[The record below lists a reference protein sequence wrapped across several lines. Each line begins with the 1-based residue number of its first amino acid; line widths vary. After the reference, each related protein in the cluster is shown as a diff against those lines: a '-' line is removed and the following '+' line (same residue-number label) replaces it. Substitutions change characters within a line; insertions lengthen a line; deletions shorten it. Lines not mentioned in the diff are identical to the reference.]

1 MWKGN
6 MLLLL
11 LVAAAQTTSSGGSGE
26 NVPPLPLNIS
36 KNTTTTT
43 TNETTTSNINKVPT
57 TIITGSATAGATAV
71 NYMPLQQTPA
81 NIFFVNYNQQNVM
94 QLRSNVESNLH
105 SIRKFEM
112 LVAKIQEIFDSIHF
126 ASAVATRL
134 TSVNANESVQQD
146 LQAFSQRL
154 GRKLQRATHV
164 VLELRDLLRFNLSK
178 VLMPQHIYD
187 DDGDDELEN
196 EFDFETDEMDSSS
209 RATASKEQQH
219 KHLYLNTQIVSCQPD
234 YESNNVDA
242 TSTGSGAVH
251 YNKQQIQILNYLK
264 SDETSRVTFL
274 NENNG
279 RSRDANAYIA
289 DQLNLLKQ
297 RLSKSQSDTDA
308 NSNIN
313 GKSSSSSSISHFK
326 NVYFLSS
333 SDGAAA
339 SSQFRQLYVSAIK
352 RKFVMLLIDIGSA
365 MNAELFDITKNFIQ
379 ELLML
384 LEDTDYMSIV
394 TVSNEADAFPAE
406 AEHGIYSTTRA
417 HKDEILNYV
426 NNLSLAR
433 ALTNHTLGFEYAFQ
447 MLHRLQQAK
456 LINTSEQPIE
466 FVYVTRGLLTN
477 LSDAMYV
484 LRALAQGQSRLSSP
498 VIINT
503 CAVVL
508 DEKRIMYEKQFL
520 SDVATQNYTKFDIDV
535 RNWLTPGQEEQL
547 AGRFFVLNKMHSETI
562 PKTSSQVFSQL
573 FAERFLTDTLQV
585 HQPVVDPDSG
595 DVLVSITHAVAP
607 YGVVGVN
614 LYLADLLEDL
624 LNYPNASP
632 AAKQGYSYA
641 FLLDRSS
648 GNTLAHPAF
657 PRPLIQRETAYP
669 VNIAYLENAT
679 DFASIRHRLL
689 HEERGNA
696 TTGIYLGRQHLQ
708 RTYHWQSVLGIYVL
722 CMVST
727 ASISA
732 SGFHNASAQLQL
744 QRYNL
749 KDTVSSYEPGYY
761 GDSMD
766 LLYHRLDLMQNVG
779 GANGAP
785 TTCRYFRQLATMD
798 APTLFLSAAA
808 FESPFAFL
816 HNNRPRT
823 QLRHVESIMAYLRD
837 TSGLLANPGLRPRIR
852 HEVGVLYQ
860 AMLHLRRRHQDTT
873 GPLRGHI
880 IRRYIASVSGVLQLY
895 PGCLLSNSYDA
906 TRRPWFR
913 QAMAQP
919 GRIVSTAPYLDA
931 GGAGYIVTIAH
942 TIFEGKAHA
951 MHSAQQDRPVG
962 VVALDV
968 PYAFYYRLILDSTPL
983 CQLPHMKCLLFDHE
997 GYLLAH
1003 PSMMEVSTLSRNQR
1017 RPHEHL
1023 THKESYLAND
1033 ILNHGQLVRK
1043 LGCASYQNRTLQ
1055 RYYAFNTSLTSIL
1068 GNVVHGERTK
1078 YAIALIRGS
1087 NLFAAVLNSSCDG
1100 GAFCPCSTIDRVCLN
1115 CKRMD
1120 QTDCECPCECPMLSN
1135 ASTID
1140 AESYANYTQ
1149 QFPYCAP
1156 PSEHFLA
1163 LPPTNQLLSMLP
1175 SCLTG
1180 AGGCEMHA
1188 TQREC
1193 LGMMGCEWCQQDVEG
1208 NSFGAAFCST
1218 QAGCFNG
1225 VLASMTPYGELDE
1238 LEMLAA
1244 HNPQREQH
1252 AYSAFGPLGGAI
1264 VVLAMVI
1271 GIAIHCYRHNL
1282 DNQTQEQFYVDS
1294 VQEENYGLPLS
1305 RFNFDDCQAHDEP
1318 PMGGYDHTA
1327 AQRQL
1332 MHAADISPYH
1342 MSSGSSYYRRPPN
1355 GESDHGYS
1363 TMTPHED
1370 SSDQQ
1375 CFTLAEPLLLHDKR
1389 HSKSDTMSISTSIS
1403 SPTNR
1408 QQSSS
1413 NAHPYL
1419 SNQPANKTERYKQ
1432 QQLQQATPSPCRGA
1446 GAAGAVYGQTT
1457 LPLDAEE
1464 PSRSHYILAPV
1475 TVHRHMET
1483 AES

>member
-1 MWKGN
+1 MWGGIA
-6 MLLLL
+6 LLLL
-11 LVAAAQTTSSGGSGE
+11 LAASAHTSPSNE
-26 NVPPLPLNIS
+26 HVPPLPLSIR
-36 KNTTTTT
+36 KNATI
-43 TNETTTSNINKVPT
+43 TNETITSNNYKVPT
-57 TIITGSATAGATAV
+57 SNAAV
-71 NYMPLQQTPA
+71 GYMPLQQTPA
-81 NIFFVNYNQQNVM
+81 SVFFVNYNQQNVV
-94 QLRSNVESNLH
+94 QLRHNVENKLH
-105 SIRKFEM
+105 SIRNVEM
-112 LVAKIQEIFDSIHF
+112 LVTKIQEIFDSIHF
-126 ASAVATRL
+126 ASSVTTRL
-134 TSVNANESVQQD
+134 SSGNDNETVQQD

-178 VLMPQHIYD
+178 VLLQQHSYD
-187 DDGDDELEN
+187 DDGDDEQQS
-196 EFDFETDEMDSSS
+196 EFDFEVEEEESKN
-209 RATASKEQQH
+209 TAANNDH
-219 KHLYLNTQIVSCQPD
+219 MHLYLNTQIEKCQPY
-234 YESNNVDA
+234 YESNVDA
-242 TSTGSGAVH
+242 VSLASAH

-264 SDETSRVTFL
+264 SDEVSRATFL

-279 RSRDANAYIA
+279 RSLAANSYIA
-289 DQLNLLKQ
+289 DQLAILRQLL
-297 RLSKSQSDTDA
+297 STNPSDNEA
-308 NSNIN
+308 NSSKNKHKN
-313 GKSSSSSSISHFK
+313 KASSTSSSSFSHFK
-326 NVYFLSS
+326 HIYFLSS
-333 SDGAAA
+333 SDGALGTAY
-339 SSQFRQLYVSAIK
+339 FRRLYVSAIK
-352 RKFVMLLIDIGSA
+352 RKFVMLLIDVGSA
-365 MNAELFDITKNFIQ
+365 LNAELFEITKSFVQ
-379 ELLML
+379 ELLLL
-384 LEDTDYMSIV
+384 LEDTDYVSLV
-394 TVSNEADAFPAE
+394 TISSEADFMYLDAFPGDAV
-406 AEHGIYSTTRA
+406 HGIYSATRA
-417 HKDEILNYV
+417 HKDEILSYV
-426 NNLSLAR
+426 NNLSLGR
-433 ALTNHTLGFEYAFQ
+433 GMTNHTLGFEYAFE
-447 MLHRLQQAK
+447 MLHRLQQAQ
-456 LINTSEQPIE
+456 LVNVSEQPIE

-477 LSDAMYV
+477 LSDAMHV
-484 LRALAQGQSRLSSP
+484 LRVLAQGQSRLPSP

-535 RNWLTPGQEEQL
+535 SAWLPAGQEAQL
-547 AGRFFVLNKMHSETI
+547 AGRFFVLNKMHAETI
-562 PKTSSQVFSQL
+562 PRASSRVFGQL
-573 FAERFLTDTLQV
+573 FSERFLIDSLEV
-585 HQPVVDPDSG
+585 HQPVVDAESG
-595 DVLVSITHAVAP
+595 DVLVAITHAVPP

-632 AAKQGYSYA
+632 AAKQGFSYA
-641 FLLDRSS
+641 FLLDRDT

-679 DFASIRHRLL
+679 DFSSVLHRLL
-689 HEERGNA
+689 HEEHGNA
-696 TTGIYLGRQHLQ
+696 SSVIYLGRQQLL

-722 CMVST
+722 CLVST
-727 ASISA
+727 SSISGTA
-732 SGFHNASAQLQL
+732 AHNTSAPQ
-744 QRYNL
+744 QRYNRL
-749 KDTVSSYEPGYY
+749 DAVSSYEYGYY
-761 GDSMD
+761 ADSMD
-766 LLYHRLDLMQNVG
+766 ILYHRLDLLQNVG
-779 GANGAP
+779 TGAP
-785 TTCRYFRQLATMD
+785 TNCRYFRQLATMD

-808 FESPFAFL
+808 FNSPFAFL

-823 QLRHVESIMAYLRD
+823 QLRQVESIMAYLRD
-837 TSGLLANPGLRPRIR
+837 SRGLFANPGLRPRIR
-852 HEVGVLYQ
+852 HEVVVLYQ
-860 AMLHLRRRHQDTT
+860 AMQQLRRRHQDS
-873 GPLRGHI
+873 GGSLRGHI

-895 PGCLLSNSYDA
+895 PGCLLSSSYDA

-942 TIFEGKAHA
+942 TIFEGKADA
-951 MHSAQQDRPVG
+951 LHSAQQDRPVA

-983 CQLPHMKCLLFDHE
+983 CQQPHMKCLLFEHE

-1003 PSMMEVSTLSRNQR
+1003 PSMLQVSTHTRNQR

-1033 ILNHGQLVRK
+1033 MLNHGQLVRK
-1043 LGCASYQNRTLQ
+1043 LGCGSYQNRTLQ
-1055 RYYAFNTSLTSIL
+1055 RYYAFNTSLATIL
-1068 GNVVHGERTK
+1068 SNVVHGERTK

-1120 QTDCECPCECPMLSN
+1120 QTDCECPCECPML
-1135 ASTID
+1135 ASAGANDLDDYT
-1140 AESYANYTQ
+1140 NYTR

-1163 LPPTNQLLSMLP
+1163 LPPTTQLLSLLP
-1175 SCLTG
+1175 SCAAVG
-1180 AGGCEMHA
+1180 GGGGCE
-1188 TQREC
+1188 TYTSQREC

-1208 NSFGAAFCST
+1208 NTFATPFCSS

-1225 VLASMTPYGELDE
+1225 VLASLTPYGELDE

-1264 VVLAMVI
+1264 VVLAIVI
-1271 GIAIHCYRHNL
+1271 GFAIYCYRHNL
-1282 DNQTQEQFYVDS
+1282 DTQALEQFYVDS

-1318 PMGGYDHTA
+1318 PTGGYDHAA

-1408 QQSSS
+1408 QQS
-1413 NAHPYL
+1413 NTHPYL
-1419 SNQPANKTERYKQ
+1419 SNQPATKTERYKQ
-1432 QQLQQATPSPCRGA
+1432 QQQATPSPCRGTTS
-1446 GAAGAVYGQTT
+1446 VYGQTT

-1464 PSRSHYILAPV
+1464 PRSHYILAPV

>member
-1 MWKGN
+1 MWSSIAW
-6 MLLLL
+6 LLLL
-11 LVAAAQTTSSGGSGE
+11 AATAHTSPNSE
-26 NVPPLPLNIS
+26 HVPPLPLNIS
-36 KNTTTTT
+36 KNTNI
-43 TNETTTSNINKVPT
+43 TNETLTSNNNKVPT
-57 TIITGSATAGATAV
+57 SNAAAG
-71 NYMPLQQTPA
+71 YMPLQQTSA
-81 NIFFVNYNQQNVM
+81 GVFFVNYNQQNFV
-94 QLRSNVESNLH
+94 QLRHNVENKLH
-105 SIRKFEM
+105 SIRNVEM
-112 LVAKIQEIFDSIHF
+112 LVTKIQEIFDSIHF
-126 ASAVATRL
+126 ASSVTTRL
-134 TSVNANESVQQD
+134 SSGNGNETVQQD

-164 VLELRDLLRFNLSK
+164 VLELRDLLRFNLSN
-178 VLMPQHIYD
+178 VLLQQHSYD
-187 DDGDDELEN
+187 DEGDDDLES
-196 EFDFETDEMDSSS
+196 EFDFEVEDGDSNN
-209 RATASKEQQH
+209 AAVNNEH
-219 KHLYLNTQIVSCQPD
+219 MHLYLNTQIENCQLYYETNMDTVS
-234 YESNNVDA
+234 S
-242 TSTGSGAVH
+242 GSAH

-264 SDETSRVTFL
+264 SDEASRATFL
-274 NENNG
+274 NENSG
-279 RSRDANAYIA
+279 RSLAANSYIA
-289 DQLNLLKQ
+289 DQLTMLRQ
-297 RLSKSQSDTDA
+297 RLSSSPGD
-308 NSNIN
+308 NEP
-313 GKSSSSSSISHFK
+313 SSSSSNKNKPSSSSVSVSHFK
-326 NVYFLSS
+326 HIYFLSS
-333 SDGAAA
+333 SDGASGSAH
-339 SSQFRQLYVSAIK
+339 FRRLYVSAIK
-352 RKFVMLLIDIGSA
+352 RKFVMLLIDVGSA
-365 MNAELFDITKNFIQ
+365 LNAELFEITKSFVQ
-379 ELLML
+379 EVLLL
-384 LEDTDYMSIV
+384 LEDTDYVSFV
-394 TVSNEADAFPAE
+394 TVSSEADFMYLDAFPAE
-406 AEHGIYSTTRA
+406 AVHGIYSATRA
-417 HKDEILNYV
+417 HKDEILSYV
-426 NNLSLAR
+426 NNLSLGR
-433 ALTNHTLGFEYAFQ
+433 GMTNHTLGFEYSFEL
-447 MLHRLQQAK
+447 LHRLQQAR
-456 LINTSEQPIE
+456 LINVSEQPIE

-477 LSDAMYV
+477 LSDAMHV
-484 LRALAQGQSRLSSP
+484 LRVLAQGQSRLLSP

-520 SDVATQNYTKFDIDV
+520 SDIATQNYTKFDIDV
-535 RNWLTPGQEEQL
+535 RAWLPAGQEAQL
-547 AGRFFVLNKMHSETI
+547 AGRFFVLNKMRAETI
-562 PKTSSQVFSQL
+562 PRASSRVFGQL
-573 FAERFLTDTLQV
+573 FTERFLTDTLEV
-585 HQPVVDPDSG
+585 HQPVVDVDSG
-595 DVLVSITHAVAP
+595 DVLVAITHAVPP

-632 AAKQGYSYA
+632 AAKQGFSYA
-641 FLLDRSS
+641 FLLDRDN

-657 PRPLIQRETAYP
+657 PRPLIQRETAFP
-669 VNIAYLENAT
+669 VSIAYLENAT
-679 DFASIRHRLL
+679 DFASILKRLL

-696 TTGIYLGRQHLQ
+696 STAIYLGRQQLL

-722 CMVST
+722 CLVST
-727 ASISA
+727 ASISGSA
-732 SGFHNASAQLQL
+732 AHNATAPL
-744 QRYNL
+744 QRYNRM
-749 KDTVSSYEPGYY
+749 DAVSTYESGYY
-761 GDSMD
+761 GDIKD
-766 LLYHRLDLMQNVG
+766 LLYHRLDLMQNG
-779 GANGAP
+779 GSGTP

-808 FESPFAFL
+808 FNSPFAFL

-837 TSGLLANPGLRPRIR
+837 SSGLLANPGLRARIR

-860 AMLHLRRRHQDTT
+860 AMQLLRRRHQDPA
-873 GPLRGHI
+873 GSLRSHI
-880 IRRYIASVSGVLQLY
+880 IRRYVASVSGVLQLY
-895 PGCLLSNSYDA
+895 PGCLLSSSYDA

-942 TIFEGKAHA
+942 TIFEGKADA
-951 MHSAQQDRPVG
+951 LHSAQQDRPVA

-983 CQLPHMKCLLFDHE
+983 CQLPHMKCLLFEHE

-1003 PSMMEVSTLSRNQR
+1003 PSMLQVSTSTRNQR

-1033 ILNHGQLVRK
+1033 MLNHGQLVRK

-1055 RYYAFNTSLTSIL
+1055 RYYAFNTSLATIL

-1078 YAIALIRGS
+1078 YAIGLIRGS

-1120 QTDCECPCECPMLSN
+1120 QTDCECPCECPMLPSSG
-1135 ASTID
+1135 ASD
-1140 AESYANYTQ
+1140 PHDYANYTR
-1149 QFPYCAP
+1149 QFPYCSP

-1163 LPPTNQLLSMLP
+1163 LPPTTQLLTSLP
-1175 SCLTG
+1175 SCAAAAAG
-1180 AGGCEMHA
+1180 GGCEAYA

-1193 LGMMGCEWCQQDVEG
+1193 LGVMGCEWCQQDVEG
-1208 NSFGAAFCST
+1208 NGFGAAFCST

-1225 VLASMTPYGELDE
+1225 VLASLTPYGELDE

-1264 VVLAMVI
+1264 VVLAVVI
-1271 GIAIHCYRHNL
+1271 GFAIYCYRHNL
-1282 DNQTQEQFYVDS
+1282 DTQAQEQFYVDS

-1318 PMGGYDHTA
+1318 PMGGYDHAA

-1408 QQSSS
+1408 QQSTT
-1413 NAHPYL
+1413 HPYL
-1419 SNQPANKTERYKQ
+1419 SNQPASKTERYKQ
-1432 QQLQQATPSPCRGA
+1432 QQQPQATPSPCRGA
-1446 GAAGAVYGQTT
+1446 AAVYGQTT

-1464 PSRSHYILAPV
+1464 PRSHYILAPV

-1483 AES
+1483 AET

>member
-1 MWKGN
+1 MLLIIAYQESSKMWNSIK
-6 MLLLL
+6 LLLL
-11 LVAAAQTTSSGGSGE
+11 LVAAAQTSPNGSSE
-26 NVPPLPLNIS
+26 HVPPLPLNIS
-36 KNTTTTT
+36 RNTNTTT

-57 TIITGSATAGATAV
+57 TIITGSAV
-71 NYMPLQQTPA
+71 SYMPLQQTPA
-81 NIFFVNYNQQNVM
+81 SIFFVNYNQQNVV

-105 SIRKFEM
+105 SIRKYEM

-126 ASAVATRL
+126 TSSVATRL
-134 TSVNANESVQQD
+134 SSCNANESVQQD

-154 GRKLQRATHV
+154 GRKLQRASHV
-164 VLELRDLLRFNLSK
+164 VHELRDLLRLNLTK
-178 VLMPQHIYD
+178 VLVQQHSYD
-187 DDGDDELEN
+187 DEADDELEN
-196 EFDFETDEMDSSS
+196 EFDFETEDVDSSK
-209 RATASKEQQH
+209 AAVSKERM
-219 KHLYLNTQIVSCQPD
+219 HLYLNTQIENCQSD
-234 YESNNVDA
+234 YENNVDPA
-242 TSTGSGAVH
+242 SSGSIH

-289 DQLNLLKQ
+289 EQLNLLRL
-297 RLSKSQSDTDA
+297 RLSKSQNDIDP
-308 NSNIN
+308 NSSISNN
-313 GKSSSSSSISHFK
+313 KPTSSISHFK
-326 NVYFLSS
+326 HIYFLSN
-333 SDGAAA
+333 SDGATTSAH
-339 SSQFRQLYVSAIK
+339 FRQLYVSAIK

-365 MNAELFDITKNFIQ
+365 MNAELFEITKNFVQ

-384 LEDTDYMSIV
+384 LEDTDYVSLV
-394 TVSNEADAFPAE
+394 TVSNEADFMFLDAFPAD
-406 AEHGIYSTTRA
+406 AAHGIYSTTRA

-447 MLHRLQQAK
+447 MLHRLQTSQ

-484 LRALAQGQSRLSSP
+484 LRALAQGQHRLSAP

-535 RNWLTPGQEEQL
+535 RSWLPAGQEEQL
-547 AGRFFVLNKMHSETI
+547 AGRFFVLNKMHAETI
-562 PKTSSQVFSQL
+562 PRASSRVFGQL
-573 FAERFLTDTLQV
+573 FTERFLTDTLQV
-585 HQPVVDPDSG
+585 HQPVVEAESG
-595 DVLVSITHAVAP
+595 DVLVSITHSVPP

-632 AAKQGYSYA
+632 AAKQGFSYA

-679 DFASIRHRLL
+679 DFASVRHRLL

-696 TTGIYLGRQHLQ
+696 TTGIYLGRQQLQ
-708 RTYHWQSVLGIYVL
+708 RTYHWQSVRGIYVL
-722 CMVST
+722 CLVST
-727 ASISA
+727 SSISGSA
-732 SGFHNASAQLQL
+732 AHNASAQQ

-749 KDTVSSYEPGYY
+749 MDPVNNYDPGYY

-766 LLYHRLDLMQNVG
+766 LLYHRLDLMQNG
-779 GANGAP
+779 GSGTP

-816 HNNRPRT
+816 HNNRP
-823 QLRHVESIMAYLRD
+823 EPDAIMGYLRGP
-837 TSGLLANPGLRPRIR
+837 SGVLANPGLRPRIP

-860 AMLHLRRRHQDTT
+860 AMLELRRRHQDTS
-873 GPLRGHI
+873 GALRDHI
-880 IRRYIASVSGVLQLY
+880 IRRYIASVSGVLQMY

-951 MHSAQQDRPVG
+951 LHSAQQDRPVA

-983 CQLPHMKCLLFDHE
+983 CKLPHMKCLLFDHE

-1003 PSMMEVSTLSRNQR
+1003 PSMMQVSTPTRNQR

-1033 ILNHGQLVRK
+1033 MLNHGQLVRK

-1068 GNVVHGERTK
+1068 SNVVHGERTK

-1135 ASTID
+1135 VAATD
-1140 AESYANYTQ
+1140 ADDYANYTQ
-1149 QFPYCAP
+1149 QFPYCSP

-1163 LPPTNQLLSMLP
+1163 LPPTSQLVGVLP
-1175 SCLTG
+1175 SCIVP
-1180 AGGCEMHA
+1180 GGSGSCETHA
-1188 TQREC
+1188 THREC
-1193 LGMMGCEWCQQDVEG
+1193 LAMIGCEWCQQDVEG

-1225 VLASMTPYGELDE
+1225 VLASLTPYGELDE

-1271 GIAIHCYRHNL
+1271 GFAIYCYRHNL
-1282 DNQTQEQFYVDS
+1282 DNQAQEQFYVDS

-1408 QQSSS
+1408 QQS
-1413 NAHPYL
+1413 NTHPYL
-1419 SNQPANKTERYKQ
+1419 SNQPASKSERYKQ
-1432 QQLQQATPSPCRGA
+1432 QQQQLQQQATPSPCRG
-1446 GAAGAVYGQTT
+1446 AGAVYGQTT

-1464 PSRSHYILAPV
+1464 QRSHYILAPV

>member
-1 MWKGN
+1 MWHDGIT
-6 MLLLL
+6 LLLL
-11 LVAAAQTTSSGGSGE
+11 LLAAAAHTLPNSE
-26 NVPPLPLNIS
+26 HVPPLPQIIS
-36 KNTTTTT
+36 KNTNTNT
-43 TNETTTSNINKVPT
+43 TNETQTSNINKVPT
-57 TIITGSATAGATAV
+57 SAG
-71 NYMPLQQTPA
+71 YMSLQQTPA
-81 NIFFVNYNQQNVM
+81 SVFFINYNQQNVV
-94 QLRSNVESNLH
+94 QLRHNVENKLH
-105 SIRKFEM
+105 SIRNVEM
-112 LVAKIQEIFDSIHF
+112 LVTKIQEIFDSIHF
-126 ASAVATRL
+126 ASSVTTRL
-134 TSVNANESVQQD
+134 SSSGGNGNESVQQD

-164 VLELRDLLRFNLSK
+164 VLQLRDLLRFNVSK
-178 VLMPQHIYD
+178 VLLQQHSS
-187 DDGDDELEN
+187 DEDADEEVES
-196 EFDFETDEMDSSS
+196 EFDFEMDDAEGSNP
-209 RATASKEQQH
+209 ATNSEH
-219 KHLYLNTQIVSCQPD
+219 MHFYLNTQIENCQPD
-234 YESNNVDA
+234 YDGNVDA
-242 TSTGSGAVH
+242 VAVASAH

-264 SDETSRVTFL
+264 SDEASRATFL
-274 NENNG
+274 NENNA
-279 RSRDANAYIA
+279 RSLEANSYID
-289 DQLNLLKQ
+289 DQLTLLRQ
-297 RLSKSQSDTDA
+297 RLSTTPSDESSYSNHNHNPNPNPN
-308 NSNIN
+308 NSN
-313 GKSSSSSSISHFK
+313 KASSNVSHFK
-326 NVYFLSS
+326 HIYFLSS
-333 SDGAAA
+333 SDAAPGSA
-339 SSQFRQLYVSAIK
+339 YFRRLYVSAIK
-352 RKFVMLLIDIGSA
+352 NKFVLLLIDVGSA
-365 MNAELFDITKNFIQ
+365 LNAELFEITKNFVQ
-379 ELLML
+379 EVLLL
-384 LEDTDYMSIV
+384 LEDTDYISLV
-394 TVSNEADAFPAE
+394 TISSEADFMFLDAFPAD
-406 AEHGIYSTTRA
+406 AAHGIYTATRA
-417 HKDEILNYV
+417 HKDEILSYV
-426 NNLSLAR
+426 NNLSLGR
-433 ALTNHTLGFEYAFQ
+433 GMTNHTLGFEYAFQ
-447 MLHRLQQAK
+447 MLHRLQQSR
-456 LINTSEQPIE
+456 LINSSEQPIE

-477 LSDAMYV
+477 LSDAMHV
-484 LRALAQGQSRLSSP
+484 LRVLAHGQSRLLSP

-535 RNWLTPGQEEQL
+535 RTWLPPGEEIQL

-562 PKTSSQVFSQL
+562 PQASSRVFGQL
-573 FAERFLTDTLQV
+573 FAERFLTDTLEV
-585 HQPVVDPDSG
+585 HQPVVDAESG
-595 DVLVSITHAVAP
+595 DVLVAITHAVAP
-607 YGVVGVN
+607 YGIVGVN

-632 AAKQGYSYA
+632 AAKQGFSYA

-679 DFASIRHRLL
+679 DFVSIRKRLL

-696 TTGIYLGRQHLQ
+696 STTIYLGRKQQLL

-722 CMVST
+722 CLVST
-727 ASISA
+727 ASISNNA
-732 SGFHNASAQLQL
+732 AHNATTPLQRGYNRKDAVVNFDSGF
-744 QRYNL
+744 
-749 KDTVSSYEPGYY
+749 Y
-761 GDSMD
+761 GDTMD
-766 LLYHRLDLMQNVG
+766 LLYHRLDLKQ
-779 GANGAP
+779 NGASGMP

-808 FESPFAFL
+808 FNSPFAFL

-837 TSGLLANPGLRPRIR
+837 ASRLLANPGLGPRIR
-852 HEVGVLYQ
+852 HEVGVLNK
-860 AMLHLRRRHQDTT
+860 AMQQLRRRHQDT
-873 GPLRGHI
+873 GGSLRGHI

-895 PGCLLSNSYDA
+895 PGCLLSSNYDA
-906 TRRPWFR
+906 TRRTWFR

-942 TIFEGKAHA
+942 TIFEGKADA
-951 MHSAQQDRPVG
+951 LHSAQQDRPVA

-1003 PSMMEVSTLSRNQR
+1003 PSMLQVSSSTRNPR

-1033 ILNHGQLVRK
+1033 MLNHGQLVRK

-1055 RYYAFNTSLTSIL
+1055 RYYAFNTSLSTIL

-1120 QTDCECPCECPMLSN
+1120 QTDCECPCECPMLTS
-1135 ASTID
+1135 SGD
-1140 AESYANYTQ
+1140 ADPDGYANYTH

-1163 LPPTNQLLSMLP
+1163 LPPTSQLLSALP
-1175 SCLTG
+1175 SCAAATV
-1180 AGGCEMHA
+1180 AGNCEVYA

-1193 LGMMGCEWCQQDVEG
+1193 LGIMGCEWCQQDVED
-1208 NSFGAAFCST
+1208 NSFGAAFCSN

-1225 VLASMTPYGELDE
+1225 VLASLTPYGELDE

-1271 GIAIHCYRHNL
+1271 GFAIYCYRHNL
-1282 DNQTQEQFYVDS
+1282 DTQVQEQFYVDS

-1305 RFNFDDCQAHDEP
+1305 RFNFDDCQTHDEP
-1318 PMGGYDHTA
+1318 PMGGYDHSA

-1408 QQSSS
+1408 QQSST
-1413 NAHPYL
+1413 NATHPYL
-1419 SNQPANKTERYKQ
+1419 SNQPVSKTERYKQ
-1432 QQLQQATPSPCRGA
+1432 QQQQLSQATPSPCRGA
-1446 GAAGAVYGQTT
+1446 TASTVVYGQTT
-1457 LPLDAEE
+1457 LPLDAAEE
-1464 PSRSHYILAPV
+1464 QRSHYILAPV

>member
-1 MWKGN
+1 GF
-6 MLLLL
+6 
-11 LVAAAQTTSSGGSGE
+11 
-26 NVPPLPLNIS
+26 
-36 KNTTTTT
+36 
-43 TNETTTSNINKVPT
+43 
-57 TIITGSATAGATAV
+57 
-71 NYMPLQQTPA
+71 MPLQQAPA
-81 NIFFVNYNQQNVM
+81 SIFFINYNQQNVV
-94 QLRSNVESNLH
+94 QLRNNLESNLY

-112 LVAKIQEIFDSIHF
+112 LVANIQEIFDSIDF
-126 ASAVATRL
+126 ASSLASRQPAA
-134 TSVNANESVQQD
+134 SANESVQQD
-146 LQAFSQRL
+146 LQTFSQRL
-154 GRKLQRATHV
+154 GRKLQRSTHV
-164 VLELRDLLRFNLSK
+164 VLEMRDLLRYNLSK
-178 VLMPQHIYD
+178 VLQQQHLYD
-187 DDGDDELEN
+187 DEGDDELEN
-196 EFDFETDEMDSSS
+196 EFDFEMEDTESSTS
-209 RATASKEQQH
+209 AASAEH
-219 KHLYLNTQIVSCQPD
+219 LHLYLNTQIESCQPSD
-234 YESNNVDA
+234 YDA
-242 TSTGSGAVH
+242 VASAAAH
-251 YNKQQIQILNYLK
+251 YNKEQIQILNYLK
-264 SDETSRVTFL
+264 SDEASRVTFL

-279 RSRDANAYIA
+279 RSRDANAYIT
-289 DQLNLLKQ
+289 DQLTLLRQ
-297 RLSKSQSDTDA
+297 RLSRSQSDYDA
-308 NSNIN
+308 NSKPS
-313 GKSSSSSSISHFK
+313 GSVSHFK
-326 NVYFLSS
+326 HLFFLSN
-333 SDGAAA
+333 SDGAATSA
-339 SSQFRQLYVSAIK
+339 HFRQLYVSAIK
-352 RKFVMLLIDIGSA
+352 RKFVMLLVDVGSA
-365 MNAELFDITKNFIQ
+365 MNAELFELTKSFVQ
-379 ELLML
+379 EVLQL
-384 LEDTDYMSIV
+384 LEDTDYISLV
-394 TVSNEADAFPAE
+394 TVSSEADFMFLDAFPAD
-406 AEHGIYSTTRA
+406 AAHGIYSATRA

-426 NNLSLAR
+426 NNINLAR
-433 ALTNHTLGFEYAFQ
+433 AMTNHSLGFEYAFQ
-447 MLHRLQQAK
+447 MLHRLEKSK
-456 LINTSEQPIE
+456 LINSSEQPIE
-466 FVYVTRGLLTN
+466 FVYVTRGLITN

-484 LRALAQGQSRLSSP
+484 LRVLAQGQSRLSSP
-498 VIINT
+498 IVINT

-520 SDVATQNYTKFDIDV
+520 SDIATQNYTNFDIDV
-535 RNWLTPGQEEQL
+535 RAWLPKAGRADQL
-547 AGRFFVLNKMHSETI
+547 VGRFFVLNKMHAETI
-562 PKTSSQVFSQL
+562 PRASSRVFGQL
-573 FAERFLTDTLQV
+573 FVERYLTNTLEV
-585 HQPVVDPDSG
+585 HEPVVDAESG
-595 DVLVSITHAVAP
+595 GKLMVICLTSQRLMFNFIYSDVLVAITHAVPP

-632 AAKQGYSYA
+632 AAKQGFSYA

-679 DFASIRHRLL
+679 DFASIRDRLL
-689 HEERGNA
+689 HEEQGNA
-696 TTGIYLGRQHLQ
+696 SSVIYMGRQQLQ
-708 RTYHWQSVLGIYVL
+708 RTYHWRSVLGIYVL
-722 CMVST
+722 CLVST
-727 ASISA
+727 ASIPSNA
-732 SGFHNASAQLQL
+732 AHNASSQQ
-744 QRYNL
+744 QRYNIM
-749 KDTVSSYEPGYY
+749 EPVPNYDAGYY

-766 LLYHRLDLMQNVG
+766 LLYHRLDLKQS
-779 GANGAP
+779 GASGAP
-785 TTCRYFRQLATMD
+785 ATCRYFRQLATMD

-823 QLRHVESIMAYLRD
+823 KLRPEESIMAYLRE
-837 TSGLLANPGLRPRIR
+837 SSVLLANPGLRPHIR
-852 HEVGVLYQ
+852 YEVRVLYQ
-860 AMLHLRRRHQDTT
+860 AMQQLRLRHQDTN
-873 GPLRGHI
+873 GALRGHI
-880 IRRYIASVSGVLQLY
+880 IRRYIASVSGVVLLY

-919 GRIVSTAPYLDA
+919 GRIVSTSPYLDA

-942 TIFEGKAHA
+942 TIFEGKSHA
-951 MHSAQQDRPVG
+951 LHSAQQDRPVA

-968 PYAFYYRLILDSTPL
+968 PYAFYYRLVLDSTPL
-983 CQLPHMKCLLFDHE
+983 CQLPHMKCLLFEHE

-1003 PSMMEVSTLSRNQR
+1003 PSMLQVSTPARNQR

-1033 ILNHGQLVRK
+1033 MLNHGQLVRK

-1055 RYYAFNTSLTSIL
+1055 RYYAFNTSLASIL
-1068 GNVVHGERTK
+1068 SNVVHGERTK

-1120 QTDCECPCECPMLSN
+1120 QTDCECPCECPMLS
-1135 ASTID
+1135 SD
-1140 AESYANYTQ
+1140 SESYANYTQ

-1163 LPPTNQLLSMLP
+1163 MPPTTQLLSALP
-1175 SCLTG
+1175 TCVVHG
-1180 AGGCEMHA
+1180 VGGCETHA

-1225 VLASMTPYGELDE
+1225 VLGSLTPYGELDE

-1252 AYSAFGPLGGAI
+1252 SYSAFGPLGGAI
-1264 VVLAMVI
+1264 VVLAIVI
-1271 GIAIHCYRHNL
+1271 GFAIYCYRNNL
-1282 DNQTQEQFYVDS
+1282 DNQAQEQFYVDS

-1305 RFNFDDCQAHDEP
+1305 RFNFDDCKAHDEP

-1408 QQSSS
+1408 QQSGG
-1413 NAHPYL
+1413 HPYL
-1419 SNQPANKTERYKQ
+1419 SNQPACKTERYKQ
-1432 QQLQQATPSPCRGA
+1432 QQQQATPSPCRNA
-1446 GAAGAVYGQTT
+1446 GNSSMVYGQTT
-1457 LPLDAEE
+1457 LPLDAAEE
-1464 PSRSHYILAPV
+1464 TRSHYILAPV